1 MGQYN
6 IASLRETIQNYI
18 VLWELIG
25 PENVT
30 YNYLECGY
38 EVAVMRQR
46 EKGSW
51 NSSVD
56 EEAVSGS
63 AGDGCGGGEKRE
75 R

>member
-1 MGQYN
+1 M
-6 IASLRETIQNYI
+6 R
-18 VLWELIG
+18 
-25 PENVT
+25 
-30 YNYLECGY
+30 
-38 EVAVMRQR
+38 VAVMRQR

-63 AGDGCGGGEKRE
+63 AGEGCGGGEKRE

>member
-38 EVAVMRQR
+38 EG
-46 EKGSW
+46 GS
-51 NSSVD
+51 D
-56 EEAVSGS
+56 EAER
-63 AGDGCGGGEKRE
+63 KRE
-75 R
+75 LEQ